1 MTSAAKHAYRSHR
14 SNPHFISGRNYRIKV
29 VDPIIEAKARRPKW
43 FWNLVD
49 KAKKMVSGL
58 RKQDRGQK

>member
-1 MTSAAKHAYRSHR
+1 MTSAAKRMERSHR
-14 SNPHFISGRNYRIKV
+14 NNPHFISGRNYKIKV
-29 VDPIIEAKARRPKW
+29 VDEVAQAKARRPKW

-49 KAKKMVSGL
+49 KAKKMVSGI